1 MYRLYTYHI
10 RIYIYIY
17 HLYIHILYIPTHI
30 HAYIYIYTQIHIY
43 MLMTQMLL
51 GSAFSG
57 MRLDSCYLFKWFPYS
72 NGLGII
78 PVIGTGGLLAGLTL

>member
-1 MYRLYTYHI
+1 MHT
-10 RIYIYIY
+10 
-17 HLYIHILYIPTHI
+17 
-30 HAYIYIYTQIHIY
+30 YIYIYTNTYIYIY

>member
-1 MYRLYTYHI
+1 M
-10 RIYIYIY
+10 YIY
-17 HLYIHILYIPTHI
+17 
-30 HAYIYIYTQIHIY
+30 IY

-78 PVIGTGGLLAGLTL
+78 PVIGTGGLLAGLPI